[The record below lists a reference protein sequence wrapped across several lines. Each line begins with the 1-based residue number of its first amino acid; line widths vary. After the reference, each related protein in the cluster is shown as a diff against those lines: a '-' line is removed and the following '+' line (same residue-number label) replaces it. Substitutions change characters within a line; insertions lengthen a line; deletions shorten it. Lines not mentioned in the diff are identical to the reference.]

1 MDPFELLKNDHEKVS
16 DLFKRIEAADRRA
29 KLGIFKQLKSELE
42 VHTHIEE
49 TIFYPALEK
58 ARETRDL
65 TLEAYE
71 EHQVVKDLLVE
82 LDSAQEHSDEWDA
95 QLTVLRENV
104 EHHVD
109 EEENEL
115 FDKADDVLTGAEA
128 ENIGDRMQTEK
139 VKQGAS
145 PAVEDEKPGL
155 LQTIANALGLGSSSK
170 DSSAKGSQTKKT
182 NKKQPVK
189 TVKQKAVDTKT
200 IKQSAVKKAGATK
213 SAKQAA
219 VKPKS
224 GSARATSKKGSAKR
238 TRKGSTKRA
247 AKGTASR
254 KTGSRK
260 TTAKTKKVSRR

>member
-1 MDPFELLKNDHEKVS
+1 MDPFELLKKDHETVS

-71 EHQVVKDLLVE
+71 EHRVVKDLLVE
-82 LDSAQEHSDEWDA
+82 LDGAQEHSDEWDA

-115 FDKADDVLTGAEA
+115 FDKANDVLTGAEA

-139 VKQGAS
+139 ARQGAS

-155 LQTIANALGLGSSSK
+155 LQTIANALGLGSSSE

-182 NKKQPVK
+182 NKKRPVK
-189 TVKQKAVDTKT
+189 TVKKTADTKT
-200 IKQSAVKKAGATK
+200 IKKSAVKKAGATK
-213 SAKQAA
+213 SAKQGA

-224 GSARATSKKGSAKR
+224 GSALATSKKGSAKR
-238 TRKGSTKRA
+238 TGKGSTKRA

-260 TTAKTKKVSRR
+260 TTAKKKKVSRR